1 MLPIVY
7 SFRRCPYA
15 MRARLAL
22 FYSGVTVE
30 LREVVLSDKPAEMQN
45 LADEVT
51 VPLLLLPDQ
60 TLIDESWDVML
71 WAIRQNDPDLW
82 LGEGESKVFDAE
94 IMVEMNDFSFKTD
107 LDHYKYSDRYPEH
120 PLEYYRSRGEEYLQ
134 DLEDALSE
142 SKYLLGEKI
151 SIADI
156 AIFPFIRQFA
166 FVDKHWFDQA
176 PYPNL
181 QCWLQK
187 FLDSELFDSIMV
199 KFPAWK
205 QGDEPVIFPA

>member
-1 MLPIVY
+1 MLPVLY

-22 FYSGVTVE
+22 LYSGISVE
-30 LREVVLSDKPAEMQN
+30 LREVLLSDKPAEMQK

-51 VPLLLLPDQ
+51 VPLLLLPDE
-60 TLIDESWDVML
+60 TLIDESWDLML

-107 LDHYKYSDRYPEH
+107 LDHYKYHDRYPEH
-120 PLEYYRSRGEEYLQ
+120 PMEYYRSRGEEFLQ
-134 DLEDALSE
+134 DLEDALTE
-142 SKYLLGEKI
+142 TRYLLGENI

-166 FVDKHWFDQA
+166 MVDKPWFDQA
-176 PYPNL
+176 PYPEL
-181 QCWLQK
+181 QGWLQK
-187 FLDSELFDSIMV
+187 FLGSELFDSIME
-199 KFPAWK
+199 KYPAWK
-205 QGDEPVIFPA
+205 QGDEVVIFPA

>member
-1 MLPIVY
+1 
-7 SFRRCPYA
+7 

-22 FYSGVTVE
+22 SYSGVTVE
-30 LREVVLSDKPAEMQN
+30 LREVVLSDKPTEMQN

-51 VPLLLLPDQ
+51 VPLLLLPDE

-71 WAIRQNDPDLW
+71 WAIRKNDPGLW

-107 LDHYKYSDRYPEH
+107 LDHYKYHDRYPEH
-120 PLEYYRSRGEEYLQ
+120 PMEYYRSRGEEFLQ

-142 SKYLLGEKI
+142 TRYLLGEKI

-166 FVDKHWFDQA
+166 FVDKPWFDQA
-176 PYPNL
+176 PYPEL
-181 QCWLQK
+181 QGWLQK
-187 FLDSELFDSIMV
+187 FLDSELFDSIM
-199 KFPAWK
+199 KKYPAWK
-205 QGDEPVIFPA
+205 QGDEAVIFPA

>member
-22 FYSGVTVE
+22 FYSGVAVE
-30 LREVVLSDKPAEMQN
+30 LREVILSDKPAEMQQ

-51 VPLLLLPDQ
+51 VPLLVLPDE
-60 TLIDESWDVML
+60 TLIDESWDIML

-82 LGEGESKVFDAE
+82 LGEGESSVFDAE
-94 IMVEMNDFSFKTD
+94 IMVEMNDYSFKND
-107 LDHYKYSDRYPEH
+107 LDHYKYADRYPEH
-120 PLEYYRSRGEEYLQ
+120 PMEYYRSLGEEFLQ

-142 SKYLLGEKI
+142 SSYLLGDKI

-156 AIFPFIRQFA
+156 AVFPFIRQFA
-166 FVDKHWFDQA
+166 FVDKPWFDQS
-176 PYPNL
+176 PYPRL
-181 QCWLQK
+181 QDWLQN
-187 FLDSELFDSIMV
+187 FLESELFNSIME
-199 KFPAWK
+199 KFPVWK
-205 QGDEPVIFPA
+205 QGDEAVIYPA

>member
-1 MLPIVY
+1 MLPVLY

-22 FYSGVTVE
+22 LYSGVSVE
-30 LREVVLSDKPAEMQN
+30 LREVLLRDKPAEMQK

-51 VPLLLLPDQ
+51 VPLLLLPDE
-60 TLIDESWDVML
+60 TLIDESWDLML

-107 LDHYKYSDRYPEH
+107 LDHYKYHDRYPEH
-120 PLEYYRSRGEEYLQ
+120 PMEYYRSRGEEFLQ
-134 DLEDALSE
+134 DLEDALTE
-142 SKYLLGEKI
+142 TRYLLGENI

-166 FVDKHWFDQA
+166 LVDKPWFDQA
-176 PYPNL
+176 PYPEL
-181 QCWLQK
+181 QGWLQK
-187 FLDSELFDSIMV
+187 FLDSELFDSIME
-199 KFPAWK
+199 KYPAWK
-205 QGDEPVIFPA
+205 QGDEVVIFPA

>member
-1 MLPIVY
+1 
-7 SFRRCPYA
+7 

-22 FYSGVTVE
+22 LYSGISVE
-30 LREVVLSDKPAEMQN
+30 LREVLLSDKPAEMQK

-51 VPLLLLPDQ
+51 VPLLLLPDE
-60 TLIDESWDVML
+60 TLIDESWDLML

-107 LDHYKYSDRYPEH
+107 LDHYKYHDRYPEH
-120 PLEYYRSRGEEYLQ
+120 PMEYYRSRGEEFLQ
-134 DLEDALSE
+134 DLEDALTE
-142 SKYLLGEKI
+142 TRYLLGENI

-166 FVDKHWFDQA
+166 MVDKPWFDQA
-176 PYPNL
+176 PYPEL
-181 QCWLQK
+181 QGWLQK
-187 FLDSELFDSIMV
+187 FLGSELFDSIME
-199 KFPAWK
+199 KYPAWK
-205 QGDEPVIFPA
+205 QGDEVVIFPA